1 MTSVDTITQC
11 REDWSS
17 ASVVTREKNNS
28 NNSTDETQQ
37 LILLLK
43 LIHTATPDTKKL
55 CCLCRDRLR
64 CELDSRRNS
73 RLSPAENFKSDHVQI
88 YRLIRAGTA
97 DTTQTGPS
105 CLVWRRYELGIIER
119 SPVRLWWR
127 VSRWCQNA
135 ARASFSTEQQPRQKI
150 SASWKTL

>member
-1 MTSVDTITQC
+1 MYSFQNLQKFWTKLYSVTQRTGLWSDMTSVDTITQC

-64 CELDSRRNS
+64 GVNWIPDE
-73 RLSPAENFKSDHVQI
+73 
-88 YRLIRAGTA
+88 
-97 DTTQTGPS
+97 TQG
-105 CLVWRRYELGIIER
+105 CR
-119 SPVRLWWR
+119 
-127 VSRWCQNA
+127 
-135 ARASFSTEQQPRQKI
+135 RQKI
-150 SASWKTL
+150 WSLITFRSIVWFAPAQQTRHKQDRLVLSGGGMNWALSSGRQ